1 MLDYDKEADAYDETR
16 GGEPRAEAAAEAVLG
31 LVPPNARRLLDVACG
46 TGIVTRRLAAARPGL
61 RVTGLDAAPAMTRTA
76 AARLPGAIILA
87 DSRQLPFPDGVFD
100 AATTVWLLHLAEGPA
115 DVRAIIAE
123 CARVLR
129 PGGVYVTTVDKAAA
143 HDVGSDIDD
152 LLAPRPRRP
161 AQDRPDHVRTY
172 AAEYG
177 LHLAATPPASGVRP
191 GPQPPQHRRGSTPGL
206 VHDAPARRTAH
217 RTVRRPAG
225 VVAGPGT
232 AARGPGVHGPGL
244 QEAGGRVKSTVQLS
258 PSSPRR
264 PPRTPAPT
272 ARRSRR
278 PRPHEP
284 HPHVLAVVR
293 VVAVELAPAE
303 WCRRGGGRAPPR
315 RTPLAQATAQL

>member
-100 AATTVWLLHLAEGPA
+100 AVTTIWLLHLAEGPA

-177 LHLAATPPASGVRP
+177 LHLAGTARFRGTVRAAAPPSTVADL
-191 GPQPPQHRRGSTPGL
+191 RRGWFTMLPPGEPL
-206 VHDAPARRTAH
+206 TERF
-217 RTVRRPAG
+217 
-225 VVAGPGT
+225 
-232 AARGPGVHGPGL
+232 AARLESLPD
-244 QEAGGRVKSTVQLS
+244 QE
-258 PSSPRR
+258 
-264 PPRTPAPT
+264 
-272 ARRSRR
+272 R
-278 PRPHEP
+278 PRADPEFT
-284 HPHVLAVVR
+284 VLAFR
-293 VVAVELAPAE
+293 K
-303 WCRRGGGRAPPR
+303 
-315 RTPLAQATAQL
+315 QAAG